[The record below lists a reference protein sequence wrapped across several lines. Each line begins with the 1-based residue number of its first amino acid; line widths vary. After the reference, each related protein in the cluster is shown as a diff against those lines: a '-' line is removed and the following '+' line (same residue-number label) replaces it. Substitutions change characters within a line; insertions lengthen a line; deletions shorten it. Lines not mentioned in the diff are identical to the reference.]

1 MAPLSAW
8 YRLRPLR
15 FLVIVGG
22 FLVVGGFAGYLRAV
36 YGTLSLLDVG
46 MQGFIEAANY
56 VSQTISTVGY
66 GNILPEPHRPTAEY
80 NLKMFSFVYSV
91 VAGTAWVLLID
102 RAFASRE

>member
-1 MAPLSAW
+1 MTLLSAW

-15 FLVIVGG
+15 FLIIVGG
-22 FLVVGGFAGYLRAV
+22 FLIVGGFAGYLRAV
-36 YGTLSLLDVG
+36 YGTLSLWDVG
-46 MQGFIEAANY
+46 MRGFIEAANY

-66 GNILPEPHRPTAEY
+66 GNILPKPHRAGAEY
-80 NLKMFSFVYSV
+80 NLKMFSSVYSV